1 MVRSIHIATSLDDE
15 ASGPSYTVPAL
26 ARALVRQGHPSG
38 IASLSSSEKLE
49 ENEGVVHRKFTSDC
63 IHPEWLRQ
71 LKFSRG
77 LFNHL
82 QSISEQSVLFH
93 VHGLWRMPN
102 VYPGQLAH
110 ASGQPMILA
119 PRGMLAPEALAFSRW
134 QKMVFWHGVQRR
146 ALSALSCWHAT
157 SEAEYD
163 DIRRFGERHP
173 VAILPNGID
182 VGVADPVAGRVREVL
197 HLGRIHPKKGI
208 DRLLEAWARIE
219 SRHPDWRLRIV
230 GPDESGHTAE
240 LKAQAE
246 RLRLQRVRFDGPLF
260 GEEKRAAYRRA
271 ALFVLPTRNE
281 NFGMVVAEALAE
293 GTPVVCTK
301 GAPWQG
307 LETHSCGWWVD
318 RNADALADTMAVAMA
333 TPPAALSEMGA
344 RGHAWMARDFGWDSI
359 ALRMAEVYMWCLGKR
374 DRPNYVVLD

>member
-26 ARALVRQGHPSG
+26 ARALVRQGHSAC
-38 IASLSSSEKLE
+38 IASLSPSARLD
-49 ENEGVVHRKFTSDC
+49 ENKGVVHRKFTSDSV
-63 IHPEWLRQ
+63 HPAWLRR
-71 LKFSRG
+71 LKYSSE
-77 LFNHL
+77 LYEHL
-82 QSISEQSVLFH
+82 QSLSEQSVLFH
-93 VHGLWRMPN
+93 VQGLWRMPN
-102 VYPGQLAH
+102 VYPGKLANK
-110 ASGQPMILA
+110 SRQPMVLA

-134 QKMVFWHGVQRR
+134 QKMVFWHAAQRR

-163 DIRRFGERHP
+163 DIRRFGQRQP

-182 VGVADPVAGRVREVL
+182 VAGTDRVSGRVREVL

-219 SRHPDWRLRIV
+219 TRVPEWRLRIV
-230 GPDESGHTAE
+230 GPDENGHTAE

-293 GTPVVCTK
+293 GTPVICTK

-307 LETHSCGWWVD
+307 VETHRCGWWVD
-318 RNADALADTMAVAMA
+318 RDADVLAETMAAAMA

-359 ALRMAEVYMWCLGKR
+359 ALRMAEVYMWCLGER
-374 DRPNYVVLD
+374 DRPNCVVLD